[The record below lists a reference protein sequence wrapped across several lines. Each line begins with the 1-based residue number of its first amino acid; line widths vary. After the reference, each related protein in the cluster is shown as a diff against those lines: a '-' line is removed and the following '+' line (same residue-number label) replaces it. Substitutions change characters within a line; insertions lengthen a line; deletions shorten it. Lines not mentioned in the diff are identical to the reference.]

1 MSSLLR
7 CGRLQSADDAID
19 TNQNGSNSQPGC
31 RPQQPTF
38 CAASRTSLSTKRWP
52 RGMTNAP
59 ALFLVDSCG
68 RGAQGEELTPQG
80 SWVGCQVGVRGKL
93 HWNQGGRGQ
102 LVGVHEPASSYTPSS
117 RGCMPQVRQHAC

>member
-7 CGRLQSADDAID
+7 CGRLMVQMMPLTQTGAAATASQVAVRRMLPESAA
-19 TNQNGSNSQPGC
+19 SW
-31 RPQQPTF
+31 PTF

-68 RGAQGEELTPQG
+68 GHRG
-80 SWVGCQVGVRGKL
+80 R
-93 HWNQGGRGQ
+93 N
-102 LVGVHEPASSYTPSS
+102 
-117 RGCMPQVRQHAC
+117 